1 MSGAFSRGTCSPSW
15 GANLQIKYHRETNA
29 SFGSLH
35 RYTILQCQDIM
46 EFDKLVYGMCVA
58 SRERFGLRWKGSCT
72 ESTSNKGTHSWGI
85 IVSKELVE
93 PSKWCPVTMA
103 TLSNVVP
110 VSGALLRIIST
121 GWAWKCCWD
130 FMIPSRNKE
139 RAPKFLV
146 VVKICINTLAMMFG
160 KSWYFLFVFAGSGKV
175 GTTFRRKIG
184 FHYRKEAKYR
194 LKFPNFCSQVCKKVP
209 FLYSNLIRVASRA
222 CSILFYFLIS
232 KLPNPIFSLIKKS
245 LILLLSCPFKDL
257 LAE

>member
-1 MSGAFSRGTCSPSW
+1 MSRYYGIW
-15 GANLQIKYHRETNA
+15 QA
-29 SFGSLH
+29 SVWHVCGEQRKIWAPVEGVLH
-35 RYTILQCQDIM
+35 RIHFQQGNTFMGHNCEQRIGGAIKMVSCHNGNLKPCGARFRSTAQDYINR
-46 EFDKLVYGMCVA
+46 L
-58 SRERFGLRWKGSCT
+58 GLK
-72 ESTSNKGTHSWGI
+72 
-85 IVSKELVE
+85 V
-93 PSKWCPVTMA
+93 
-103 TLSNVVP
+103 
-110 VSGALLRIIST
+110 LLR
-121 GWAWKCCWD
+121 D

-209 FLYSNLIRVASRA
+209 FLYSNLIRVASRD

-245 LILLLSCPFKDL
+245 LILLLSCPLKDL
-257 LAE
+257 LAEWKNYLPRLPYSNIFKIK